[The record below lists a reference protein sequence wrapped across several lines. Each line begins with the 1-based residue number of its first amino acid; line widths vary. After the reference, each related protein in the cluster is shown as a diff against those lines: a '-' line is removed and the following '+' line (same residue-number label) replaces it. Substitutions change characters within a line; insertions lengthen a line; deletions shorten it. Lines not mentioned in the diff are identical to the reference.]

1 MAGNDIP
8 FSTEYC
14 REYDCRNKLRPFRS
28 ANRGWSFLLYDDKQE
43 MLWKLPIIAV
53 LIYVGE
59 ISAIYIYQNYRK
71 LQKERQKHF
80 VEEQQV
86 KAMKQRLEEAENFY
100 GSIRRVRHEMKTI

>member
-14 REYDCRNKLRPFRS
+14 REYDCGISVDLS
-28 ANRGWSFLLYDDKQE
+28 VVQIEGGVFLLYDDKQE

-53 LIYVGE
+53 LIYVG
-59 ISAIYIYQNYRK
+59 K
-71 LQKERQKHF
+71 FRQYTSTRITGSFKKNAETYF

-86 KAMKQRLEEAENFY
+86 KAMKQRLEEAENF
-100 GSIRRVRHEMKTI
+100 